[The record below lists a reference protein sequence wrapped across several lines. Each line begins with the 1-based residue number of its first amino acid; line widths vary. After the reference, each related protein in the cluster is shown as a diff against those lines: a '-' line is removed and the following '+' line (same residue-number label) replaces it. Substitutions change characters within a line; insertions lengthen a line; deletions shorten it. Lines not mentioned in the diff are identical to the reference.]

1 MNAPNSVNRIITQA
15 MRDAG
20 LLGKG
25 QNPTSEDYATYLN
38 TLNDILNFEQ
48 TNGLKLWLELD
59 LGITLTAGTNLYT
72 LGPAGT
78 VVMTKP
84 TKVTYGYYLDSNN
97 VSRPLIP
104 LATADW
110 VLLSTKATQGAI
122 NSYYVKKLA
131 TMLQVYF
138 WLTPD
143 TTAATG
149 TAHVVIQQ
157 QQQNV
162 VAVTDTMVL
171 PQEWFI
177 WAHWALADEICTG
190 QPESIMSRCSQ
201 RAGYYRTQLDNWD
214 VEDAPLL
221 IQADS
226 RGGYRSRYRR

>member
-1 MNAPNSVNRIITQA
+1 MSAPNTFYRVVCQA
-15 MRDAG
+15 MRNAG

-25 QNPTSEDYATYLN
+25 QEPSSEDLATYLAVM
-38 TLNDILNFEQ
+38 NDILNYEQ
-48 TNGLKLWLELD
+48 TQGLKLWLELD
-59 LGITLTAGTNLYT
+59 LPITLVAGQNLYT
-72 LGPAGT
+72 IAPGGT
-78 VVMTKP
+78 VSMTKP
-84 TKVTYGYYLDSNN
+84 LKVTYGYYLDVNN
-97 VSRPLIP
+97 ISRPLIP

-110 VLLSTKATQGAI
+110 VTLSTKTSQGAI

-131 TMLQVYF
+131 TSLQVYF

-149 TAHVVIQQ
+149 TAHVIIQQ
-157 QQQNV
+157 QQVNV

-190 QPESIMSRCSQ
+190 QPESIMTRCTQ
-201 RAGYYRTQLDNWD
+201 RAQYYRTQLENWD
-214 VEDAPLL
+214 VEDAPMF

-226 RGGYRSRYRR
+226 RTGYISRFNR